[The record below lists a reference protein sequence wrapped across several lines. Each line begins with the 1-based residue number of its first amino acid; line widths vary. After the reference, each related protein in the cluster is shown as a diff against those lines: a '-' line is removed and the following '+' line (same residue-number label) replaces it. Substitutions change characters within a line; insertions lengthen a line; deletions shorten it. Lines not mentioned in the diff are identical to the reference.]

1 MILKNPTN
9 LFRRYLASYMLVMVV
24 SLLIASIV
32 HIASLR
38 TIESGVIEN
47 RIILLEHNT
56 SVIDEYLSRLQEI
69 TEQIRFNTRLMSYLY
84 KERLQAGSNEVFDL
98 ISTHKNLASYTVAS
112 PFRESF
118 FIYYQRSE
126 LVFSRPSIH
135 YGFSHHYNNVLSL
148 PDMDE
153 RTWYSYLFDRYHEGS
168 FLSARQVS
176 INGNDPTDMIPYME
190 TVPSPEQGSSAVIV
204 ILIEDAEIQHFLRE
218 ILGDTPGLA
227 AIVDDRGRPIT
238 TVTQGDFPVS
248 ATEAMAVG
256 PTGERYGKRA
266 VDGKDVR
273 IAQVQSSFNDWTYV
287 TAIPDRV
294 LMESA
299 VRIRSI
305 MIAIAVAAVL
315 VGIVLSYVLAYRN
328 SKPLQDVLA
337 ILRGALRT
345 DTRDAYQLLKSS
357 VQTLMESNHDLHD
370 TVASQKS
377 ALTSSL
383 LNLLINGDFAG
394 EEDIDEIISYS
405 TFRLGGPEYVACV
418 LRISHTHE
426 NVDGGVIR
434 ELDLARVIIEDA
446 LRSYVGDRAD
456 WMMLRPAE
464 VMVLFSSEQST
475 TADFRISVDDKVSS
489 LQDVLD
495 THYRVRT
502 IAGIGV
508 FAGRLI
514 DVHRSYNTAMQALNS
529 VTDLAKRKVWFDNL
543 HLARRVYDYPLEVET
558 RLMGFARAGN
568 VGEVTRIVEEIR
580 QSNEVETP
588 HDLPALRNLIRAII
602 GTVYRLVEERQDFSS
617 ILPDIPSSQE
627 LETGSLDESFALV
640 LRLFER
646 ICDLANAGKRS
657 HNQILIDRI
666 LEHVDSHYLDH
677 NLSVAHLSSLFN
689 LSETYFSS
697 FFKEQTGILF
707 SIYVETK
714 RIEHAC
720 DVLLH
725 RDRETLDKVAQAV
738 GYTNTRT
745 FRRAFKKL
753 KGVTP
758 SQFGGA

>member
-1 MILKNPTN
+1 MILKNHTN

-32 HIASLR
+32 HIASLK

-47 RIILLEHNT
+47 RLILLEHNT

-98 ISTHKNLASYTVAS
+98 ITTHKNLASYTVAS
-112 PFRESF
+112 PFSESF

-126 LVFSRPSIH
+126 LVLSRPSVH

-153 RTWYSYLFDRYHEGS
+153 QTWYSYLFDRYHQGS
-168 FLSARQVS
+168 FLSARQVT
-176 INGNDPTDMIPYME
+176 INANDPSYMIPYME

-218 ILGDTPGLA
+218 ILGDTPGMA
-227 AIVDDRGRPIT
+227 AIVDRLGRPIT
-238 TVTQGDFPVS
+238 TVGQGDFPVAAEEVMS
-248 ATEAMAVG
+248 VG
-256 PTGERYGKRA
+256 NAGDQYAKHSVG
-266 VDGKDVR
+266 GKDVR
-273 IAQVQSSFNDWTYV
+273 IAQVRSSFNDWTYV

-294 LMESA
+294 LMQSA
-299 VRIRSI
+299 VRIRTI
-305 MIAIAVAAVL
+305 MVAIAVAAIL

-345 DTRDAYQLLKSS
+345 DTHDAYQLLRSS
-357 VQTLMESNHDLHD
+357 VQALMESNHDLHN
-370 TVASQKS
+370 TVDNQKS
-377 ALTSSL
+377 ALTSSF

-405 TFRLGGPEYVACV
+405 TFRLQGPEYVTCV

-426 NVDGGVIR
+426 NIDGSAIR
-434 ELDLARVIIEDA
+434 ELDLARVITEDA
-446 LRSYVGDRAD
+446 LKSYVGDRAE
-456 WMMLRPAE
+456 WMILRPAE
-464 VMVLFSSEQST
+464 ILVLFSSEQSGE
-475 TADFRISVDDKVSS
+475 ADFRVSVDDKVSA

-502 IAGIGV
+502 IAGIGINV
-508 FAGRLI
+508 RRLI

-529 VTDLAKRKVWFDNL
+529 VTDRARRKVWFDDL
-543 HLARRVYDYPLEVET
+543 RLARRVYDYPLEVET
-558 RLMGFARAGN
+558 RLLGFARAGN
-568 VGEVTRIVEEIR
+568 IGEVERIVEEIR
-580 QSNEVETP
+580 RSNEVETP

-602 GTVYRLVEERQDFSS
+602 GTVYRLAEERREFGR
-617 ILPDIPSSQE
+617 ILPDIPTSGE
-627 LETGSLDESFALV
+627 LETGNIDDLFSLV
-640 LRLFER
+640 RRLFVR

-666 LEHVDSHYLDH
+666 LEHVDTHYLDH
-677 NLSVAHLSSLFN
+677 NLSVAHLSSMFN

-707 SIYVETK
+707 SAYVETK

-725 RDRETLDKVAQAV
+725 RDGETLDKVAQAV